1 MKALVYFETLNN
13 EIRDVSLSA
22 IEFAKNFTNEIYGF
36 ITNLESAKKY
46 VKKLYVLETENE
58 FPDVIAHEISKVIE
72 NEKIEYVLFVSTNK
86 SKEIMSYLTGIINGL
101 MIEDIEAYENN
112 YFIKSIYSNK
122 VYAQFKINYEG
133 IKILGI
139 KPKSFK
145 IPNELEIEG
154 EVIKLKPSKS
164 SSIEIIEIRPK
175 ETKEVD
181 LTEADIVVSG
191 GRGLGSAE
199 NYHKL
204 LRELID
210 VLKEKTNL
218 KVALGASQAVVDAGW
233 IDHSH
238 QVGQTGK
245 TVSPLIYF
253 AIGISGAI
261 QHLAGMRTSKYII
274 AINKDNEAP
283 IFKIADYGLVGDVNT
298 IIPELTQK
306 LKKEVEDDG
315 NIVHSSCMA
324 KSK

>member
-1 MKALVYFETLNN
+1 MKALVYFETTNN

-22 IEFAKNFTNEIYGF
+22 VELARNFTNEIYGF
-36 ITNLESAKKY
+36 ITNLEKAKEY

-58 FPDVIAHEISKVIE
+58 FPDVIANEMSKIIE
-72 NEKIEYVLFVSTNK
+72 NEKIEYVFFASTNK
-86 SKEIMSYLTGIINGL
+86 LKEIMSYLAGMINGL
-101 MIEDIEAYENN
+101 MIEDILAYENG
-112 YFIKSIYSNK
+112 YFTKSIYSNK
-122 VYAQFKINYEG
+122 VYAQFKINYDG
-133 IKILGI
+133 VKILGV

-145 IPNELEIEG
+145 MADKLEVEG
-154 EVIKLKPSKS
+154 EVIKLKPSKQ
-164 SSIEIIEIRPK
+164 SSIEIIEIKPK

-274 AINKDNEAP
+274 AINKDSEAP
-283 IFKIADYGLVGDVNT
+283 IFKIADYGLIGDVNI
-298 IIPELTQK
+298 IIPELIQK
-306 LKKEVEDDG
+306 LKG
-315 NIVHSSCMA
+315 G
-324 KSK
+324 

>member
-13 EIRDVSLSA
+13 EIRDLSLSA
-22 IEFAKNFTNEIYGF
+22 VEFAKNVTNEIYGF
-36 ITNLESAKKY
+36 ITNLENAKKY
-46 VKKLYVLETENE
+46 VKKLYVLEIENE
-58 FPDVIAHEISKVIE
+58 FPDIIANEISKIVE
-72 NEKIEYVLFVSTNK
+72 NEKIEYIFFVSTNK
-86 SKEIMSYLTGIINGL
+86 SKEIMSYLAGLVNGL
-101 MIEDIEAYENN
+101 MIEDIEAYEND

-122 VYAQFKINYEG
+122 VYAQFKVHYEG

-145 IPNELEIEG
+145 IPNELEVEG
-154 EVIKLKPSKS
+154 EIIKLKPSKNP
-164 SSIEIIEIRPK
+164 SIEIIEIKPK
-175 ETKEVD
+175 ESKEVD

-274 AINKDNEAP
+274 AINKDSEAP
-283 IFKIADYGLVGDVNT
+283 IFKVADYGLIGDVNI
-298 IIPELTQK
+298 IIPELIKK
-306 LKKEVEDDG
+306 LKG
-315 NIVHSSCMA
+315 G
-324 KSK
+324 

>member
-1 MKALVYFETLNN
+1 MKALVYFETLNS
-13 EIRDVSLSA
+13 EIRDLSLSA
-22 IEFAKNFTNEIYGF
+22 VEFAKIFSNEIYGF
-36 ITNLESAKKY
+36 VANLDKAKKY

-58 FPDVIAHEISKVIE
+58 FPDVVAEEIFKIIE
-72 NEKIEYVLFVSTNK
+72 NEKIEYIFFVSTNK
-86 SKEIMSYLTGIINGL
+86 AKEIMSYLAGLCNAL
-101 MIEDIEAYENN
+101 MIEDIEAYEND

-122 VYAQFKINYEG
+122 VYAQFKVNYSG
-133 IKILGI
+133 FKILGV
-139 KPKSFK
+139 KPKTFK
-145 IPNELEIEG
+145 IPNELETEG

-164 SSIEIIEIRPK
+164 SSIEIIEIKPK

-181 LTEADIVVSG
+181 VTEADIVVSG

-274 AINKDNEAP
+274 AINKDSEAP

-306 LKKEVEDDG
+306 LKG
-315 NIVHSSCMA
+315 G
-324 KSK
+324 